1 MAKSKAKE
9 ITPHGT
15 VHLVKWV
22 RTRTTRGVKGRWLPD
37 KHNDPAKSAQSSPT
51 KSPSKKPSD
60 RLMYRFSEDFDGSYN
75 DQGGINRIRL
85 PNGRGKKKTA
95 ASLPPELI
103 ACPADLT
110 E

>member
-1 MAKSKAKE
+1 
-9 ITPHGT
+9 
-15 VHLVKWV
+15 
-22 RTRTTRGVKGRWLPD
+22 
-37 KHNDPAKSAQSSPT
+37 
-51 KSPSKKPSD
+51 
-60 RLMYRFSEDFDGSYN
+60 MYRFSEDFDGSYN